1 MQVMSNPKPAN
12 QNKPFDAT
20 PEKSSSHKIITATA
34 IIMVVRMGAAGTIYG
49 FPYQTICLLLELN
62 QNINQ
67 NRLTVFIGNPYLS
80 AKIIS
85 GFAQPSYSLSRFFR

>member
-34 IIMVVRMGAAGTIYG
+34 IFMVVRMGAAGTI
-49 FPYQTICLLLELN
+49 
-62 QNINQ
+62 
-67 NRLTVFIGNPYLS
+67 
-80 AKIIS
+80 
-85 GFAQPSYSLSRFFR
+85 